1 MAQTVLVMTSEQLV
15 GLYLRAVELVA
26 AIQVELLRRGV
37 TLPAR
42 GGVAETVRA
51 PVRAR

>member
-1 MAQTVLVMTSEQLV
+1 MAQTVLVLTSEQLV
-15 GLYLRAVELVA
+15 GLYLRAVELVT

-42 GGVAETVRA
+42 GGATVAVRA